1 MDSKKKQQLIDY
13 GKGWLER
20 DIFSVEV
27 NEDRGNYRVGIN
39 WGDDYYGTDLYKKRD
54 HALCEAKGY
63 LEGIKAQIDG
73 WLEYIDKELGKEETN
88 GNL

>member
-27 NEDRGNYRVGIN
+27 NEDKGKYVAGIFF
-39 WGDDYYGTDLYKKRD
+39 GEHYFETDPYKRRDY
-54 HALCEAKGY
+54 ALCEAKGY
-63 LEGIKAQIDG
+63 LEGIKTQIDG
-73 WLEYIDKELGKEETN
+73 CLEYIDKELEKEETN